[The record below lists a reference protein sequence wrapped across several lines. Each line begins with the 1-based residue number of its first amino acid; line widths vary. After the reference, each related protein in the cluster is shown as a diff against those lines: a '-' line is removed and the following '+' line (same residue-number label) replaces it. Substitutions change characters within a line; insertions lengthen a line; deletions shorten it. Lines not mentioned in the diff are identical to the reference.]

1 VSQENVEIV
10 RRATEAHQRHD
21 NEAVLSL
28 YDPEVEM
35 ALPDFDGSIQVYRGP
50 DGVRAWY
57 RELLEAITEFTTT
70 VDEWIDG
77 GNEVIAVLR
86 LAGRGRKSGA
96 PFERREAHVWTVRNG
111 KLWRLRVYGTRE
123 EALKAVGLE
132 EQRCRR
138 QMSS

>member
-1 VSQENVEIV
+1 MAIV

-21 NEAVLSL
+21 NETALSL

-35 ALPDFDGSIQVYRGP
+35 ELPFMGGGIQIYRGL

-57 RELLEAITEFTTT
+57 RDLLGAITEWTTT
-70 VDEWIDG
+70 VEEWIDG
-77 GNEVIAVLR
+77 GNDVIAVLR
-86 LAGRGRKSGA
+86 TAGRGRKSGA
-96 PFERREAHVWTVRNG
+96 PFQRREAHVWTLRDG

-132 EQRCRR
+132 E
-138 QMSS
+138 